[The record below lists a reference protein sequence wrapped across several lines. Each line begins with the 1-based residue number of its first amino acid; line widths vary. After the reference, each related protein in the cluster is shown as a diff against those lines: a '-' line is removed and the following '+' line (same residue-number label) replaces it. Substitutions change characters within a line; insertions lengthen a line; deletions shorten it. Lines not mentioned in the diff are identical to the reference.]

1 MSGPGLK
8 HVDSHSSIHEAALN
22 EAIELNEIITKLFEV
37 NEFDK
42 ALEVAY
48 VAVEHWE
55 TRTLKHAEEEEK
67 GLYKDLVDTSP
78 DLKED
83 IIRLTRDHDLLRI
96 LVNEIKE
103 LLKKE
108 GINEMVLQKLYSLVH
123 VDLIHNA
130 TEEKILPEH

>member
-55 TRTLKHAEEEEK
+55 ARTLKHAEEEEK
-67 GLYKDLVDTSP
+67 GLYKELVDTSP

>member
-67 GLYKDLVDTSP
+67 GLYKELVDTSP

>member
-22 EAIELNEIITKLFEV
+22 EEIELNEIITELFEV

-67 GLYKDLVDTSP
+67 GLYEELVDMSP

-96 LVNEIKE
+96 VVNEIKE

-108 GINEMVLQKLYSLVH
+108 GINEMVLQKFYSLVH

-130 TEEKILPEH
+130 TEEKILPEY